1 MPELTLLPF
10 ADRLLALSIAALI
23 SFFLIMPPGVQRFL
37 LLDMPETLLMKL
49 LLTLEKRLN
58 RPLRS
63 PANLRIRG
71 WVVSIAVMIAALVI
85 GMTISGLTIQGK
97 YFVIPELLILILV
110 LALWRPCF
118 ALAELKSILVTDEK
132 EKVEK
137 ARAVVKHMSFT
148 DISGFDHHAL
158 IRIAIESLSL
168 HFAGRVIA
176 TAFWYLLAGLPGVI
190 VTSLFLAVSKRWQ
203 YPEKR
208 YGNFG
213 KAFRN
218 IAFILFTIPERLAA
232 LLFGAASLFA
242 PKTYPQTAFHALFS
256 TNGYPAPGANILAV
270 TAGALRVSLG
280 GPRSFEGENVKLPWL
295 DFGPARV
302 EPSALIKA
310 QWLYGLSIGIFL
322 TILIALNLLT

>member
-23 SFFLIMPPGVQRFL
+23 SFLLIMPPGMQRFL
-37 LLDMPETLLMKL
+37 LLDLPENFLMRL

-63 PANLRIRG
+63 PGNLKIRG
-71 WVVSIAVMIAALVI
+71 WVVSIAVTIAAVVI
-85 GMTISGLTIQGK
+85 GLTISGLTIQGG
-97 YFVIPELLILILV
+97 YFVIPELLILVLV

-118 ALAELKSILVTDEK
+118 ALAELKSILITDEK
-132 EKVEK
+132 DKVKK
-137 ARAVVKHMSFT
+137 AREVVKHLSFT

-158 IRIAIESLSL
+158 IRIAIESLAL

-176 TAFWYLLAGLPGVI
+176 TAFWYLIAGLPGVI
-190 VTSLFLAVSKRWQ
+190 LCSLFLALSKRWQ

-218 IAFILFTIPERLAA
+218 MTFMLFILPERLAA
-232 LLFGAASLFA
+232 LIFSTASLFA
-242 PKTYPQTAFHALFS
+242 PKTFPQTAFHALFS
-256 TNGYPAPGANILAV
+256 ANNYPAPGANILAA

-295 DFGPARV
+295 DFGPARI
-302 EPSALIKA
+302 EASALIKA
-310 QWLYGLSIGIFL
+310 QWLYGLSAGIFL
-322 TILIALNLLT
+322 TILIALNLLM